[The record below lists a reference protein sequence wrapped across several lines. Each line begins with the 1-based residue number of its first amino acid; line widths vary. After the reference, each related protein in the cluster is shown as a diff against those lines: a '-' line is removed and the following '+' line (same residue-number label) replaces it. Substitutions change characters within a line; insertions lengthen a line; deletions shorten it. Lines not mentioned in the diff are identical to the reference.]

1 MTEPKYKI
9 GECLHIPFID
19 YKRVGLV
26 LRIEMLDYTDGINE
40 YYNIPYYVLDFI
52 CGDIRYFKVD
62 QIDNIDDT
70 VIAAYTPTVSE
81 GL

>member
-1 MTEPKYKI
+1 MIEPKYKI
-9 GECLHIPFID
+9 GEVLYIPFID
-19 YKRVGLV
+19 HKRTGLV
-26 LRIEMLDYTDGINE
+26 LRVQEIQISHDSPDTA
-40 YYNIPYYVLDFI
+40 PHYVLDFL

-62 QIDNIDDT
+62 QIDNIEDT